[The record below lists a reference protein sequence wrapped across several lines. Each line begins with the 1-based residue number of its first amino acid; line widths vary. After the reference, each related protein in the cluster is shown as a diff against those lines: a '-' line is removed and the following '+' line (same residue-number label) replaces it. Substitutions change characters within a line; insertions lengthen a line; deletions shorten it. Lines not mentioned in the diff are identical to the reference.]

1 MTKIPIKIKK
11 NILGQEINGELKVDL
26 RTKTEP
32 KPIRPFCL
40 KWGAFGLALI
50 VLASL
55 IIWLLSRSRPI
66 LFIEI
71 IPQEKTALAIVNQ
84 EALYN
89 QILPFYQN
97 LWPQSSFYQG
107 LIDETN
113 NYLTRLGLDF
123 SKDILPL
130 FKEESVIASFP
141 AESGQAFP
149 FIIILQK
156 QGSSAKIDQ
165 ILSRLE
171 QELKKDFYL
180 SFQVYRQIKIT
191 DLKPLSFG
199 SADYFYSQTEKY
211 LIIGNSLRS
220 LEKTVDLIIR

>member
-11 NILGQEINGELKVDL
+11 NIPGQEINGELKIDL
-26 RTKTEP
+26 RAKIEP

-40 KWGAFGLALI
+40 KWGVFGLALI
-50 VLASL
+50 ISVSL
-55 IIWLLSRSRPI
+55 IVWFLKQSQPI
-66 LFIEI
+66 PFVKIV
-71 IPQEKTALAIVNQ
+71 PQERIALAIVNQ

-89 QILPFYQN
+89 QILPFHQN

-123 SKDILPL
+123 SKDVLPL
-130 FKEESVIASFP
+130 FKKQSVIASFP
-141 AESGQAFP
+141 VESGQAFP

-156 QGSSAKIDQ
+156 EGSSAKIDQ
-165 ILSRLE
+165 ILNQLE
-171 QELKKDFYL
+171 QELKKDLYL
-180 SFQVYRQIKIT
+180 SSQVYRQIKIT
-191 DLKPLSFG
+191 DLKPLS
-199 SADYFYSQTEKY
+199 SNSSDYFYSQTEEY
-211 LIIGNSLRS
+211 LIIGNSLKY